1 VDLRVLVPMQSSSPT
16 EITRLGA
23 TATVKWFNPAKG
35 FGFVAPTDE
44 SPDAFLHVSVVQ
56 RAGLRTLR
64 QGATIICDLTS
75 GPRGPQVSAI
85 YHVDDSTV
93 QDDLPKANSG
103 EESVIDGEVK
113 FFAVNKGY
121 GFGTP
126 PDGSADV
133 FVGISALQRSNLDR
147 LEPGQQI
154 RMYVRPGDKGPT
166 AVRVKILSNT
176 PQPTDPEPNA
186 PSEPSGDR

>member
-1 VDLRVLVPMQSSSPT
+1 MQSSSPA
-16 EITRLGA
+16 EVAKMGV
-23 TATVKWFNPAKG
+23 TAKVKWFNPAKG

-44 SPDAFLHVSVVQ
+44 SPDAFLHISVVQ

-85 YHVDDSTV
+85 NRVDDSTA

-113 FFAVNKGY
+113 FWTALNPGNK
-121 GFGTP
+121 
-126 PDGSADV
+126 
-133 FVGISALQRSNLDR
+133 FVCMC
-147 LEPGQQI
+147 GQEI
-154 RMYVRPGDKGPT
+154 KG
-166 AVRVKILSNT
+166 RR
-176 PQPTDPEPNA
+176 Q
-186 PSEPSGDR
+186 